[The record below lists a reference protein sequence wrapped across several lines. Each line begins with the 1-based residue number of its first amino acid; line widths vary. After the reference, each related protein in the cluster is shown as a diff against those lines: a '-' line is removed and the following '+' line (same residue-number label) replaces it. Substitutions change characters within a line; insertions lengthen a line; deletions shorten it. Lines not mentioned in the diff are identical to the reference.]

1 MEIKIKYSREE
12 IGKIVMAHHIK
23 VFGSAPDGEEW
34 HCDGDYYSGW
44 NVENI
49 KIPKKKPIP
58 EPTEPE
64 PPKPEAPEEG
74 I

>member
-1 MEIKIKYSREE
+1 MEIKVKYSREE

-23 VFGSAPDGEEW
+23 VFGSAPEGEEW

-58 EPTEPE
+58 EPDAL
-64 PPKPEAPEEG
+64 KEE
-74 I
+74 IEKESILF